1 MPGEAS
7 RDVYAG
13 GQMQSSTTPY
23 TEGDWCETMAE
34 KTVAVLFGG
43 RSVEHEVSV
52 ITGHQI
58 MDALKAAGYRVL
70 PIYLT
75 KDGEWYAGEG
85 LHNLKLYTD
94 PAGEPTSAAG
104 VFRVSLS
111 PDRSVRQLIVHP
123 SSRPGLFR
131 KPPRVWADVFF
142 PCLHGSFGED
152 GALQGLFELAD
163 VPYVGA
169 GVAASAIA
177 MDKALTKMICRDAG
191 IPVLDWLILARAEWG
206 KDAGGMLDR
215 IEQFCAYPVIVKPVC
230 LGSSIGVKRCN
241 DRAAL
246 REAVAAGLVLDDRML
261 IEQAL
266 TDFIEINCAV
276 MGPPE
281 QASVCEQPVT
291 HEAILSFD
299 AKYKRG
305 GKGAK
310 QPNKPGGMASLDR
323 IIPAPISAE
332 LTQRVQNLALQT
344 FRAVGAAGTSRI
356 DFMYQPHREALLLC
370 EINSIPGSL
379 AFYLWEATGIPFD
392 ELVDRLVTIALQ
404 RHEERSRTQF
414 SFEVNLLRKKDEPVS
429 EITRSKP

>member
-1 MPGEAS
+1 MK
-7 RDVYAG
+7 
-13 GQMQSSTTPY
+13 
-23 TEGDWCETMAE
+23 GDWRNVMAE

-58 MDALKAAGYRVL
+58 MDALKVAGHRVL
-70 PIYLT
+70 PIYLA
-75 KDGEWYAGEG
+75 KDGEWYAGAS

-104 VFRVSLS
+104 VARVSLS
-111 PDRSVRQLIVHP
+111 PDRSIRQFVMHP
-123 SSRPGLFR
+123 SMRQGLFR
-131 KPPRVWADVFF
+131 KLPQLWADVFF

-152 GALQGLFELAD
+152 GSLQGLFELAD

-169 GVAASAIA
+169 GVSASAIA
-177 MDKALTKMICRDAG
+177 MDKALTKAICHSIG
-191 IPVLDWLILARAEWG
+191 IPVLDCVVLSRGEWG
-206 KDAGGMLDR
+206 QEAPGVVQR
-215 IEQFCAYPVIVKPVC
+215 IESSFAYPVIVKPLC

-241 DRAAL
+241 DRATLGEAIATAL
-246 REAVAAGLVLDDRML
+246 ILDNRVLV
-261 IEQAL
+261 ETAL

-276 MGPPE
+276 MGPPD

-310 QPNKPGGMASLDR
+310 QARKPGGMASLAR
-323 IIPAPISAE
+323 LIPAPISTE
-332 LTQRVQNLALQT
+332 LAQRIQSLATQV
-344 FRAVGAAGTSRI
+344 FRGIGAAGTARI
-356 DFMYQPHREALLLC
+356 DFLYQADRQALYLN

-392 ELVDRLVTIALQ
+392 ALVDKLITIALQ
-404 RHEERSRTQF
+404 RHQDRAQTQF
-414 SFEVNLLRKKDEPVS
+414 SFEVNLLRKKDEPPS
-429 EITRSKP
+429 EVVRQKP

>member
-1 MPGEAS
+1 
-7 RDVYAG
+7 
-13 GQMQSSTTPY
+13 
-23 TEGDWCETMAE
+23 MAA
-34 KTVAVLFGG
+34 TRVAVLFGG

-58 MDALKAAGYRVL
+58 MDAVKAAGYAVL
-70 PIYLT
+70 PLYLT

-85 LHNLKLYTD
+85 LHNLQLYTD

-104 VFRVSLS
+104 VYRVSLT
-111 PDRSVRQLIVHP
+111 PDRAVRQLVIHP
-123 SSRPGLFR
+123 STRQGLFR
-131 KPPRVWADVFF
+131 KPPRLWAEVFF

-177 MDKALTKMICRDAG
+177 MDKVLTKLICRSVD
-191 IPVLDWLILARAEWG
+191 IPVLDCTVVSRSEWG
-206 KDAGGMLDR
+206 SASAGVLER
-215 IEQFCAYPVIVKPVC
+215 IEPFCAYPIIVKPVC

-246 REAVAAGLVLDDRML
+246 LEAIAVGLMLDDRVL
-261 IEQAL
+261 IEPAL

-276 MGPPE
+276 MGPPH
-281 QASVCEQPVT
+281 QVSVCEQPVT
-291 HEAILSFD
+291 RESILSFD

-310 QPNKPGGMASLDR
+310 QPQNPGGMASLDR
-323 IIPAPISAE
+323 IIPAPISAD
-332 LTQRVQNLALQT
+332 LAQQVQSLALQA
-344 FRAVGAAGTSRI
+344 FRAIGAAGTSRI
-356 DFMYQPHREALLLC
+356 DFLYQPQSGALYLN

-379 AFYLWEATGIPFD
+379 AFYLWEATGVPFD
-392 ELVDRLVTIALQ
+392 ELVDKLISIALQ
-404 RHEERSRTQF
+404 RHEVRAQTQF
-414 SFEVNLLRKKDEPVS
+414 SFEVNLLRQKAESAAETP
-429 EITRSKP
+429 RQKP

>member
-1 MPGEAS
+1 
-7 RDVYAG
+7 
-13 GQMQSSTTPY
+13 MQ
-23 TEGDWCETMAE
+23 GDWRDAMAE

-58 MDALKAAGYRVL
+58 MDALKAAGHRVL

-75 KDGEWYAGEG
+75 KDGEWYAGES
-85 LHNLKLYTD
+85 LHTLNLYTD

-104 VFRVSLS
+104 VARVSLS
-111 PDRSVRQLIVHP
+111 PDRSIRQLIVHP
-123 SSRPGLFR
+123 STRQGLFR
-131 KPPRVWADVFF
+131 KPPQMWAEVFF

-152 GALQGLFELAD
+152 GSLQGLFELAD

-177 MDKALTKMICRDAG
+177 MDKALTKVICRGVG
-191 IPVLDWLILARAEWG
+191 IPVLDCIVLSRAEWG
-206 KDAGGMLDR
+206 QDRAASSER
-215 IEQFCAYPVIVKPVC
+215 IEGAFPYPLIVKPVC
-230 LGSSIGVKRCN
+230 LGSSIGVKRCH
-241 DRAAL
+241 DRATLHQAI
-246 REAVAAGLVLDDRML
+246 AAALVLDDRVL
-261 IEQAL
+261 IEPAL

-281 QASVCEQPVT
+281 RVSVCEQPIT

-310 QPNKPGGMASLDR
+310 HAKKPEGMAALER

-332 LTQRVQNLALQT
+332 LAQRVQGLATQA
-344 FRAVGAAGTSRI
+344 FRIMGAAGTSRI
-356 DFMYQPHREALLLC
+356 DFLYQSDGDALYLN
-370 EINSIPGSL
+370 EVNPIPGSL
-379 AFYLWEATGIPFD
+379 AFYLWEATGLPFD
-392 ELVDRLVTIALQ
+392 ELVDTLITIALQ
-404 RHEERSRTQF
+404 RHQERAQTQF
-414 SFEVNLLRKKDEPVS
+414 SFEVNLLRNKDEPTS
-429 EITRSKP
+429 EGVRQRP